1 MKKEDLKYT
10 DDLLFTVKYEKNYIH
25 NILLYTIVGI
35 IVLFFILINTAY
47 IDERIRANGKVI
59 PKTRVINIQALD
71 GGIVDKVY
79 VYEGQFVEKG
89 EKLIKLNQIKNQ
101 SINQESVVRLNSN
114 NAQRIRLIAQS
125 QYSLDKNI
133 TLVFDDKLR
142 EHAPL
147 QINIFNKK
155 ILELKAKIDSIKH
168 QKLQKLSS
176 IKDLEIKIFQ
186 LKKSQKLLEKEL
198 KIKEDLHKGG
208 AVSIDVI
215 YKLQRDNNNI
225 ISNIQSYKE
234 NIIEAKSYI
243 DQMDSQMEETL
254 ITFRLNSLSQLQ
266 EIEVNIKQLNAKILG
281 VSDRLD
287 RTLLKA
293 PSNGIIGTIFFSHE
307 NEVIKPAEVIMDMIP
322 TDDRL
327 FIETK
332 VNPKD
337 IAFIAKDQKAT
348 INITAYDFSIYG
360 GLSGKIVE
368 ISADTTFD
376 KVTNQYFYMVKII
389 TDKNYLLKDGKKL
402 SIMPGMIA
410 SVNIV
415 TGKKSIFDFIF
426 KPILKTY
433 KNSLHER

>member
-1 MKKEDLKYT
+1 VKKDDLKYT

-35 IVLFFILINTAY
+35 IILFFILINAAY
-47 IDERIRANGKVI
+47 IDERIRANGKVV

-71 GGIVDKVY
+71 GGIIDKVY
-79 VYEGQFVEKG
+79 VYEGQFIKKG
-89 EKLIKLNQIKNQ
+89 EKLIKLNQIRNQ
-101 SINQESVVRLNSN
+101 SINEESIVKLDSN
-114 NAQRIRLIAQS
+114 NARKIRLIAQS
-125 QYSLDKNI
+125 KYILDQNI
-133 TLVFDDKLR
+133 TLTFDDKLNK
-142 EHAPL
+142 HTLL

-155 ILELKAKIDSIKH
+155 VLELKAQIDSISH

-176 IKDLEIKIFQ
+176 IRDLEIKIIQ
-186 LKKSQKLLEKEL
+186 LIKSQKLLDKEL
-198 KIKEDLHKGG
+198 KIKEDLHKSG
-208 AVSIDVI
+208 AVSLDII
-215 YKLQRDNNNI
+215 YKLQRDKNNLV
-225 ISNIQSYKE
+225 SNIKSYKE

-243 DQMDSQMEETL
+243 DQMDTQIKEAV
-254 ITFRLNSLSQLQ
+254 ITFRLDALSELQ
-266 EIEVNIKQLNAKILG
+266 DIAVNIEQLEAKILG
-281 VSDRLD
+281 GEDRLD

-293 PSNGIIGTIFFSHE
+293 PSNGIIGSIFFAHKD
-307 NEVIKPAEVIMDMIP
+307 EVIKPAEIIMDMIP

-332 VNPKD
+332 VDPKD
-337 IAFIAKDQKAT
+337 IAFIAKDQKAN

-368 ISADTTFD
+368 IGADTSFD
-376 KVTNQYFYMVKII
+376 NVTNKYFYTVKII

-410 SVNIV
+410 EVNIV

-426 KPILKTY
+426 KPIIKTY
-433 KNSLHER
+433 KNALHER

>member
-1 MKKEDLKYT
+1 MKKDDLKYT

-35 IVLFFILINTAY
+35 IILFFILINAAY
-47 IDERIRANGKVI
+47 IDERIRANGKVV

-71 GGIVDKVY
+71 GGIIDKVY
-79 VYEGQFVEKG
+79 VYEGQFIKKG
-89 EKLIKLNQIKNQ
+89 EKLIKLNQIRNQ
-101 SINQESVVRLNSN
+101 SINEESIVKLDSN
-114 NAQRIRLIAQS
+114 NARKIRLIAQS
-125 QYSLDKNI
+125 KYILDQNI
-133 TLVFDDKLR
+133 TLTFDDKLNK
-142 EHAPL
+142 HTLL

-155 ILELKAKIDSIKH
+155 VLELKAQIDSISH

-176 IKDLEIKIFQ
+176 IRDLEIKIIQ
-186 LKKSQKLLEKEL
+186 LIKSQKLLDKEL
-198 KIKEDLHKGG
+198 KIKEDLHKSG
-208 AVSIDVI
+208 AVSLDII
-215 YKLQRDNNNI
+215 YKLQRDKNNLV
-225 ISNIQSYKE
+225 SNIKSYKE

-243 DQMDSQMEETL
+243 DQMDTQIKEAV
-254 ITFRLNSLSQLQ
+254 ITFRLDALSELQ
-266 EIEVNIKQLNAKILG
+266 DIAVNIEQLEAKILG
-281 VSDRLD
+281 GEDRLD

-293 PSNGIIGTIFFSHE
+293 PSNGIIGSIFFAHKD
-307 NEVIKPAEVIMDMIP
+307 EVIKPAEIIMDMIP

-332 VNPKD
+332 VDPKD
-337 IAFIAKDQKAT
+337 IAFIAKDQKAN

-368 ISADTTFD
+368 IGADTSFD
-376 KVTNQYFYMVKII
+376 NVTNKYFYTVKII

-410 SVNIV
+410 EVNIV

-426 KPILKTY
+426 KPIIKTY
-433 KNSLHER
+433 KNALHER

>member
-1 MKKEDLKYT
+1 MKKDDLKYT

-35 IVLFFILINTAY
+35 IVLFFILINTAS
-47 IDERIRANGKVI
+47 IDERIRADGKVI

-71 GGIVDKVY
+71 GGIIDKVY
-79 VYEGQFVEKG
+79 VYEGQFVKKG

-101 SINQESVVRLNSN
+101 SINEESIVKLNSSKS
-114 NAQRIRLIAQS
+114 QKIRLIAQS
-125 QYSLDKNI
+125 KYILEQNTTLIFPQELDKY
-133 TLVFDDKLR
+133 
-142 EHAPL
+142 AML

-155 ILELKAKIDSIKH
+155 VSELKAQIDSIKH

-176 IKDLEIKIFQ
+176 IKDLEIKIVQ
-186 LKKSQKLLEKEL
+186 LEKSQKLLEKEL
-198 KIKEDLHKGG
+198 IIKKDLHKNG
-208 AVSIDVI
+208 AVSIDLI
-215 YKLQRDNNNI
+215 YKLQRDKNNL
-225 ISNIQSYKE
+225 ISNIQSYQE
-234 NIIEAKSYI
+234 NIIEARSYI
-243 DQMDSQMEETL
+243 DQMNTQIKETV
-254 ITFRLNSLSQLQ
+254 ITFRLDALRELQ
-266 EIEVNIKQLNAKILG
+266 DVDVNIDQLGAKILG
-281 VSDRLD
+281 GEDRLY

-293 PSNGIIGTIFFSHE
+293 PSNGIIGNIFFAHKD
-307 NEVIKPAEVIMDMIP
+307 EVVKPAEIIMDMIP

-332 VNPKD
+332 VDPKD

-368 ISADTTFD
+368 IGADTSFD
-376 KVTNQYFYMVKII
+376 KVTNKYFYIVKII

-410 SVNIV
+410 QVNIV
-415 TGKKSIFDFIF
+415 TGKKTIFDFIF
-426 KPILKTY
+426 KPIIKTY